1 MPEPRRVR
9 RGAVLRREDRGL
21 LTGATPYLEDVP
33 VAGAV
38 HAVFVRSGVSH
49 ARITSIDA
57 AEARAMPDVVGVF
70 TTEDLAGLRMPAVE
84 NMPDGLRRP
93 LLAAG
98 VVRFVGEPVAVVIAT
113 TRRQALD
120 AAEVVAVEYD
130 PLPVVVDPVAA
141 MAPGA
146 PLLFPD
152 EGSNVA
158 LVLRCS
164 THDDVL
170 EGAHVVARGTFL
182 NQRVAPVPLEVNG
195 AIAVPE
201 GDRLTLWLSCQATH
215 YSRTS
220 IARAIGFDEDRL
232 RVRTA
237 AVGGGF
243 GAKIPA
249 YAEQAVVAALA
260 LRLARPVRY
269 TESRS
274 ENILAMTHGRDQ
286 LQDIEIG
293 ATREGRIVG
302 LRARVV
308 ADLGAYAD
316 EGATLP
322 ESTAMMAVGP
332 YDIRRVDLEIRAV
345 LTNKT
350 PLGAY
355 RGAGRPEATAL
366 LERAIDLL
374 AVELGIDPAEVRRRN
389 FIREFPHETVA
400 GARYDVGDYERTLQ
414 EALRRCDYAALR
426 AEQAERRRR
435 GDRVLLGIG
444 IASYVEVTGWGSEYA
459 RVAVDTEGR
468 VVLVTGASP
477 QGQGHETAFAQL
489 VADRLAVPFEA
500 VGVRHSD
507 TDVVPRSE
515 GTMGSRTL
523 QVAGS
528 AVLGAADA
536 LVERARSVAA
546 RLLEAAPEDV
556 VLSDDGRFEVA
567 GVPGSGPTWAE
578 IARVEPLDAEHDF
591 ETPDST
597 YPFGTHVAVVEVD
610 AETGEAR
617 LLRHVAVDDCGTV
630 LNPMLVEGQ
639 VHGGI
644 GQGAAQALF
653 EGVTYDEFGT
663 PMTGN
668 LSTYA
673 FPSAA
678 ELPSFETAST
688 ETPTPMNPLG
698 AKGIGEAGTIGSIP
712 AVQNAV
718 VDALAHL
725 GVRHLNMPAAPERVW
740 RAIADARSAT
750 GAGGDD
756 GTPRAE
762 GPDRGD
768 RDADERGLL
777 DRRELAPPIRE
788 MARGPASDGSG
799 GERGH
804 GGGAPPLR

>member
-1 MPEPRRVR
+1 
-9 RGAVLRREDRGL
+9 
-21 LTGATPYLEDVP
+21 
-33 VAGAV
+33 
-38 HAVFVRSGVSH
+38 
-49 ARITSIDA
+49 
-57 AEARAMPDVVGVF
+57 
-70 TTEDLAGLRMPAVE
+70 
-84 NMPDGLRRP
+84 
-93 LLAAG
+93 
-98 VVRFVGEPVAVVIAT
+98 
-113 TRRQALD
+113 
-120 AAEVVAVEYD
+120 
-130 PLPVVVDPVAA
+130 
-141 MAPGA
+141 
-146 PLLFPD
+146 
-152 EGSNVA
+152 
-158 LVLRCS
+158 
-164 THDDVL
+164 
-170 EGAHVVARGTFL
+170 
-182 NQRVAPVPLEVNG
+182 
-195 AIAVPE
+195 
-201 GDRLTLWLSCQATH
+201 
-215 YSRTS
+215 
-220 IARAIGFDEDRL
+220 
-232 RVRTA
+232 
-237 AVGGGF
+237 
-243 GAKIPA
+243 
-249 YAEQAVVAALA
+249 
-260 LRLARPVRY
+260 
-269 TESRS
+269 
-274 ENILAMTHGRDQ
+274 
-286 LQDIEIG
+286 
-293 ATREGRIVG
+293 
-302 LRARVV
+302 
-308 ADLGAYAD
+308 
-316 EGATLP
+316 
-322 ESTAMMAVGP
+322 
-332 YDIRRVDLEIRAV
+332 
-345 LTNKT
+345 
-350 PLGAY
+350 
-355 RGAGRPEATAL
+355 
-366 LERAIDLL
+366 
-374 AVELGIDPAEVRRRN
+374 
-389 FIREFPHETVA
+389 
-400 GARYDVGDYERTLQ
+400 
-414 EALRRCDYAALR
+414 
-426 AEQAERRRR
+426 
-435 GDRVLLGIG
+435 
-444 IASYVEVTGWGSEYA
+444 
-459 RVAVDTEGR
+459 
-468 VVLVTGASP
+468 
-477 QGQGHETAFAQL
+477 

-725 GVRHLNMPAAPERVW
+725 GVRHLNMPATPERVW